1 MTTTH
6 DALRFPGRLVG
17 FEAARSRHG
26 ARADHM
32 ARMLLEG
39 DPLADA
45 VIAELDVLGAEGRRA
60 LSQGLTDGLAS
71 LDGPPPAIA
80 ALLCQLEAVP
90 DWADKE
96 TLTAGDRV
104 SLLVPPRWTTLA
116 FSGGSLSHTY
126 SSPSIARLLVHTGQ
140 LEKMAPRRLVETAV
154 WKANVI
160 LPGGLVR
167 GAPGYVQTAQVR
179 LLHARVRAS
188 ALRHG
193 WDTGRWGVP
202 INQTDIA
209 RTWLDFTLVPFGF
222 LAAAGFALDEE
233 EQRSLY
239 RYWHYVGHL
248 LGLDES
254 FFLPVGNHAGAAGLL
269 YLLDSTTE
277 PPDDNSRALTAALF
291 DATAAALANAPGST
305 LTEAGACDLLDALA
319 RNYHG
324 DETADALGI
333 PRSPVTSALP
343 FLSAAN
349 VQARRYQALPEAAA
363 QEREANIQQFRVLA
377 GSLPDHTAYQRHAI
391 PLSSDQAHTAGRQS

>member
-1 MTTTH
+1 MTTTS
-6 DALRFPGRLVG
+6 DAVRPPGRLVG

-26 ARADHM
+26 GRADHM
-32 ARMLLEG
+32 AAMLQEG

-45 VIAELDVLGAEGRRA
+45 VIAELDVLGVEGRRA
-60 LSQGLTDGLAS
+60 LSQGLAGGLAS
-71 LDGPPPAIA
+71 LDSPPPAVA
-80 ALLCQLEAVP
+80 ALLRRLEAVP
-90 DWADKE
+90 GWVDKE
-96 TLTAGDRV
+96 MLTEGDRV

-116 FSGGSLSHTY
+116 FAGGSLSHTY
-126 SSPSIARLLVHTGQ
+126 SSPGIARLLVHTGQ

-160 LPGGLVR
+160 LPGGLVC

-193 WDTGRWGVP
+193 WDTARWGVP
-202 INQTDIA
+202 INQTDVA

-222 LAAAGFALDEE
+222 LAAAGFVLDEE

-254 FFLPVGNHAGAAGLL
+254 FFLPVGDHADAAALL
-269 YLLDSTTE
+269 KLVDSTVE

-291 DATAAALANAPGST
+291 DATAAALAKAPGST
-305 LTEAGACDLLDALA
+305 LTETGACDLLDALA
-319 RNYHG
+319 RSHHG
-324 DETADALGI
+324 DERADALGI
-333 PRSPVTSALP
+333 PRSPVTDVLP
-343 FLSAAN
+343 FLAAAN
-349 VQARRYQALPEAAA
+349 AQARRYQTLPEAAA
-363 QEREANIQQFRVLA
+363 QERAANIRQFRALA
-377 GSLPDHTAYQRHAI
+377 GSLPDHTAYQKHAT
-391 PLSSDQAHTAGRQS
+391 PPSSDQTNTPWRQP